1 MNFATASLNTA
12 SATPCGSS
20 NQEQSNESR
29 TPFLYSSCSLAFP
42 SSTLCDMNRLWLA
55 LAVVLLARASLTSHA
70 NAQLAAPAASSQG
83 SNLSTDILSD
93 TKGADVSP
101 YIRTTLSAIK
111 SHWLPLVAHAD
122 QPPLRAPDET
132 AISLT
137 IAPDGHLIQM
147 KMEHS
152 TGNAAFD
159 RAAWASITSARY
171 SPLPSGMQ
179 DSPLKMR
186 IHFPAH

>member
-1 MNFATASLNTA
+1 
-12 SATPCGSS
+12 
-20 NQEQSNESR
+20 
-29 TPFLYSSCSLAFP
+29 
-42 SSTLCDMNRLWLA
+42 MNRLWLA

-83 SNLSTDILSD
+83 FNLSTDILSD